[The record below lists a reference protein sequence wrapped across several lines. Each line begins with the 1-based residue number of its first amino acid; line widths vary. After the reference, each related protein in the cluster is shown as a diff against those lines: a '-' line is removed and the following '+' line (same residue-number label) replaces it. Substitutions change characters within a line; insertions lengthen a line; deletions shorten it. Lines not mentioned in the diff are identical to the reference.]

1 MSDSMFDKFAAPG
14 VSRRSLLKIAGYGS
28 LAAIAGSSLG
38 TMSLAFAAGQPIKT
52 IRPGYLTA
60 ACLGDMPLGA
70 LRDGVP
76 VGTDL
81 ELLKVIA
88 DRLELKL
95 DVLTM
100 GFPAVIEAVRSGRA
114 DWFGG
119 NFAWNPMRSKIL
131 LLTDAVF
138 YTGAYVIMRDNEP
151 FEASISVNDMKG
163 RTIGSNTGY
172 FTIPDMKKID
182 GVKEVKLY
190 DNTDA
195 CLRDVR
201 AGRLDFA
208 VLDAPTIDY
217 MILQD
222 PSLKLKQVPMAYD
235 EKFPS
240 LTAKFEAI
248 WGIHPQNQDL
258 FDAVNQ
264 GLRWLRS
271 SGQIGPVL
279 ARYGI
284 KNPDYLVPLPKD
296 QRIGVDRDE
305 QGNLIGPFKHAP
317 RDFSQAFA

>member
-1 MSDSMFDKFAAPG
+1 MSDFKFDSQGF
-14 VSRRSLLKIAGYGS
+14 SRRGLLKASGYGT
-28 LAAIAGSSLG
+28 LAALVGSAMG
-38 TMSLAFAAGQPIKT
+38 PMSFAFAAGQPIKT
-52 IRPGYLTA
+52 VRPGYLTA

-70 LRDGVP
+70 LREGVP

-81 ELLKVIA
+81 ELLKIIA

-100 GFPAVIEAVRSGRA
+100 GFPAVVEAVRSGRA

-131 LLTDAVF
+131 LLTDPVF
-138 YTGAYVIMRDNEP
+138 YTGAYVIMRDSEP
-151 FEASISVNDMKG
+151 FDTAITVNDVKG
-163 RTIGSNTGY
+163 RTIGAITGY
-172 FTIPDMKKID
+172 FTIPDMKKIE

-190 DNTDA
+190 DNTDS

-222 PSLKLKQVPMAYD
+222 PSLKLKQIPMSYD

-248 WGIHPQNQDL
+248 WGVHPQNQDL
-258 FDAVNQ
+258 FDGINQ
-264 GLRWLRS
+264 GLRWLKATD
-271 SGQIGPVL
+271 QIRPIL
-279 ARYGI
+279 AKYGI
-284 KNPDYLVPLPKD
+284 KNPDYLVPPAKD
-296 QRIGVDRDE
+296 PRIGVDRDDK
-305 QGNLIGPFKHAP
+305 GNLIGPFEHPP

>member
-1 MSDSMFDKFAAPG
+1 MSDFKFDSQGF
-14 VSRRSLLKIAGYGS
+14 SRRGLLKASGYGT
-28 LAAIAGSSLG
+28 LAALVGSAMG
-38 TMSLAFAAGQPIKT
+38 PMCFAFAAGQPIKT
-52 IRPGYLTA
+52 VRPGYLTA

-70 LRDGVP
+70 LREGVP

-81 ELLKVIA
+81 ELLKIIA

-100 GFPAVIEAVRSGRA
+100 GFPAVVEAVRSGRA

-131 LLTDAVF
+131 LLTDPVF
-138 YTGAYVIMRDNEP
+138 YTGAYVIMRDSEP
-151 FEASISVNDMKG
+151 FDTAITVNDVKG
-163 RTIGSNTGY
+163 RTIGAITGY
-172 FTIPDMKKID
+172 FTIPDMKKIE

-190 DNTDA
+190 DNTDS

-222 PSLKLKQVPMAYD
+222 PSLKLKQIPMSYD

-248 WGIHPQNQDL
+248 WGVHPQNQDL
-258 FDAVNQ
+258 FDGINQ
-264 GLRWLRS
+264 GLRWLKATD
-271 SGQIGPVL
+271 QIRPIL
-279 ARYGI
+279 AKYGI
-284 KNPDYLVPLPKD
+284 KNPDYLVPPAKD
-296 QRIGVDRDE
+296 PRIGVDRDDK
-305 QGNLIGPFKHAP
+305 GNLIGPFEHPP

>member
-1 MSDSMFDKFAAPG
+1 MSDFKFDSQGF
-14 VSRRSLLKIAGYGS
+14 SRRGLLKATGYGS
-28 LAAIAGSSLG
+28 LAALVGSAMG
-38 TMSLAFAAGQPIKT
+38 PMSFAFAAGQPIKT
-52 IRPGYLTA
+52 VRPGYLTA

-70 LRDGVP
+70 LREGVP

-81 ELLKVIA
+81 ELLKIIA

-100 GFPAVIEAVRSGRA
+100 GFPAVVEAVRSGRA

-131 LLTDAVF
+131 LLTDPVF

-151 FEASISVNDMKG
+151 FTTSITVNDVKG
-163 RTIGSNTGY
+163 RTIGAITGY
-172 FTIPDMKKID
+172 FTIPDMKKIE

-190 DNTDA
+190 DNTDS

-222 PSLKLKQVPMAYD
+222 PSLKLKQIPMAFD

-248 WGIHPQNQDL
+248 WGVHPQNQDL
-258 FDAVNQ
+258 FDGVNQ
-264 GLRWLRS
+264 GLRWLKS
-271 SGQIGPVL
+271 TDQIKPIL
-279 ARYGI
+279 AKYGI
-284 KNPDYLVPLPKD
+284 KNPDYLVPPIKD
-296 QRIGVDRDE
+296 PRIGVDRDE
-305 QGNLIGPFKHAP
+305 KGNLIGPFEHPP

>member
-1 MSDSMFDKFAAPG
+1 MSDFKFDTQGF
-14 VSRRSLLKIAGYGS
+14 SRRGLLKATGYGS
-28 LAAIAGSSLG
+28 LAALVGSAMG
-38 TMSLAFAAGQPIKT
+38 PMSFAFAAGQPIKT
-52 IRPGYLTA
+52 VRPGYLTA

-70 LRDGVP
+70 LREGVP

-81 ELLKVIA
+81 ELLKIIA

-100 GFPAVIEAVRSGRA
+100 GFPAVVEAVRSGRA

-131 LLTDAVF
+131 LLTDPVF
-138 YTGAYVIMRDNEP
+138 YTGAYVIMRDSEP
-151 FEASISVNDMKG
+151 FDKTITVNDVKG
-163 RTIGSNTGY
+163 RTIGAITGY
-172 FTIPDMKKID
+172 FTIPDMKKIE

-190 DNTDA
+190 DNTDS

-222 PSLKLKQVPMAYD
+222 PSLKLKQIPMSYD

-248 WGIHPQNQDL
+248 WGVHPQNQDL
-258 FDAVNQ
+258 FDGVNQ
-264 GLRWLRS
+264 GLRWLKATD
-271 SGQIGPVL
+271 QIRPVL
-279 ARYGI
+279 AKYGI
-284 KNPDYLVPLPKD
+284 KNPDYLVPPTKD
-296 QRIGVDRDE
+296 PRIGVDRDE
-305 QGNLIGPFKHAP
+305 KGNLIGPFEHPP

>member
-1 MSDSMFDKFAAPG
+1 MSDFKFDARRI
-14 VSRRSLLKIAGYGS
+14 SRRNLLKVTGYGS
-28 LAAIAGSSLG
+28 MAVLLGSAMGRLPAVQAADK
-38 TMSLAFAAGQPIKT
+38 PIKT

-70 LRDGVP
+70 VRDGQP
-76 VGTDL
+76 IGTDL
-81 ELLKVIA
+81 ELLKLIA

-138 YTGAYVIMRDNEP
+138 YTGAYVIMREDEP
-151 FEASISVNDMKG
+151 YKDTLTISDLKG
-163 RTIGSNTGY
+163 RTLGSNTGY
-172 FTIPDMKKID
+172 FIIPDMKRVE

-190 DNTDA
+190 DSTDA

-222 PSLKLKQVPMAYD
+222 PSLKLKQVPIQFD

-248 WGIHPQNQDL
+248 WGIHPENQDL

-264 GLRWLRS
+264 GLRWLKSTDQVR
-271 SGQIGPVL
+271 PVL
-279 ARYGI
+279 AKYGI

-305 QGNLIGPFKHAP
+305 KGNLIGPFEHP
-317 RDFSQAFA
+317 MRDFSQAFS

>member
-1 MSDSMFDKFAAPG
+1 MSDFKFDSQGF
-14 VSRRSLLKIAGYGS
+14 SRRGLLKATGYGT
-28 LAAIAGSSLG
+28 LAALVGSAMG
-38 TMSLAFAAGQPIKT
+38 PMSFAFAAGQPIKT
-52 IRPGYLTA
+52 VRPGYLTA

-70 LRDGVP
+70 LREGVP

-81 ELLKVIA
+81 ELLKIIA

-100 GFPAVIEAVRSGRA
+100 GFPAVVEAVRSGRA

-131 LLTDAVF
+131 LLTDPVF
-138 YTGAYVIMRDNEP
+138 YTGAYVIMRDSEP
-151 FEASISVNDMKG
+151 FDTAITVNDVKG
-163 RTIGSNTGY
+163 RTIGAITGY
-172 FTIPDMKKID
+172 FTIPDMKKIE

-190 DNTDA
+190 DNTDS

-222 PSLKLKQVPMAYD
+222 PSLKLKQIPMSYD

-248 WGIHPQNQDL
+248 WGVHPQNQDL
-258 FDAVNQ
+258 FDGINQ
-264 GLRWLRS
+264 GLRWLKATD
-271 SGQIGPVL
+271 QIRPIL
-279 ARYGI
+279 AKYGI
-284 KNPDYLVPLPKD
+284 KNPDYLVPPAKD
-296 QRIGVDRDE
+296 PRIGVDRDE
-305 QGNLIGPFKHAP
+305 KGNLIGPFEHPP